1 MIDFI
6 NNRAVKAYT
15 LTGEFVGSWP
25 TIKEA
30 GRALGLK
37 HTGNIITH
45 LAGKRKYAY
54 GYRWERCSEIVLC
67 LEGEHWRPAV
77 GFENLYAVS
86 DKGRV
91 ASLQFH
97 GVKSFSI
104 MKQSEDRLHYKT
116 VKIRNWET
124 GYVRSYPVHRMVA
137 QAFIPNPENKPFIDH
152 IDVNPSNNN
161 VENLRWVTPAENSRN
176 PITLVKLRQLAKQ
189 MTYEGSG
196 IKISNENRKI
206 SVCHH
211 GEVYDSYADAVK
223 MTGKPLSTIYKYCQ
237 RSIHGWSILGR
248 TKELKECKY
257 NGENTENTGQNLMD
271 GSGDCVQG

>member
-6 NNRAVKAYT
+6 NNRAVKVYT
-15 LTGEFVGSWP
+15 LTGELVGSWP

-54 GYRWERCSEIVLC
+54 GYKWERCSEIVPC

-104 MKQSEDRLHYKT
+104 MKQFEDRLHYKT
-116 VKIRNWET
+116 VKIRNWKT

-161 VENLRWVTPAENSRN
+161 VENLRWVTPVENSRN
-176 PITLVKLRQLAKQ
+176 PLTLAKLRDLTRL
-189 MTYEGSG
+189 MNINRSG
-196 IKISNENRKI
+196 IEASNENKKI
-206 SVCHH
+206 SIKHNDDT
-211 GEVYDSYADAVK
+211 YDSYLDATRI
-223 MTGKPLSTIYKYCQ
+223 TGVPLSTIYRYCKLG
-237 RSIHGWSILGR
+237 IHGWSILGN
-248 TKELKECKY
+248 TKKLKECIQ
-257 NGENTENTGQNLMD
+257 NGNNTERTE
-271 GSGDCVQG
+271 